1 MASVD
6 SLTIIEV
13 AQVTGT
19 VAVIKSPH
27 LDRLTPLVSRR
38 GRIRMLHHRNVHIKV
53 IKKKTIIKMNA
64 NQTQY

>member
-6 SLTIIEV
+6 SFTIIEV

-27 LDRLTPLVSRR
+27 FERLTPLVSLL
-38 GRIRMLHHRNVHIKV
+38 GLTLILHQRNVHKKV
-53 IKKKTIIKMNA
+53 IKKKTIIKIKKNH
-64 NQTQY
+64 NQY